1 MAQSIFELSTE
12 QLAAVERALLEIMYR
27 QGWIVPS
34 GSDPEAS
41 PMFRISIPEYME
53 HHYQPKE
60 HWEAC
65 QEHLKE
71 EEAEFVKSLLT
82 ELHEGETYQFGLRRF
97 QRDRFQQL
105 FGLFQSEQNFEATE
119 RQGVWRKELETLDY
133 GIERVL
139 DILVQFED
147 IRSLAGLE
155 QAWLTLRYASA
166 GGAQELWSAHLSD
179 EIDLE
184 ASRKQIREALDSLE
198 AATRDQTLIQVL
210 QLVQESTGEMQK
222 FEDTLLWTQVG
233 VSGVSVGIVDTDE
246 IVVFAHQG
254 EVDQWN
260 REEEFLRLTL
270 DAPLK
275 ASTLEGL
282 RDDLGD
288 WVKVRK

>member
-12 QLAAVERALLEIMYR
+12 QLAAVERALLKIMYQ

-34 GSDPEAS
+34 GSDPKAS
-41 PMFRISIPEYME
+41 PMFRISTPEYME
-53 HHYQPKE
+53 HHYKPEE

-65 QEHLKE
+65 QTHVKE
-71 EEAEFVKSLLT
+71 EEAESVKNLLI
-82 ELHEGETYQFGLRRF
+82 ELHEGETYQFGLRHF
-97 QRDRFQQL
+97 QRDRFRQL
-105 FGLFQSEQNFEATE
+105 FGLFKAEQNFEATE

-198 AATRDQTLIQVL
+198 GAIRDQTLIQVL
-210 QLVQESTGEMQK
+210 QLVHESTGEMQK
-222 FEDTLLWTQVG
+222 VDDTLLWTQIG
-233 VSGVSVGIVDTDE
+233 TAGISVGIVDTNE
-246 IVVFAHQG
+246 IVVFAHRG
-254 EVDQWN
+254 EVDQWD
-260 REEEFLRLTL
+260 RDEEFLRLTL
-270 DAPLK
+270 DKPLK
-275 ASTLEGL
+275 ASILEGL
-282 RDDLGD
+282 RDDLAD
-288 WVKVRK
+288 WMKSGK

>member
-1 MAQSIFELSTE
+1 MSKSIFEFSSE

-41 PMFRISIPEYME
+41 PMFRTSVPEYME
-53 HHYQPKE
+53 HHYKSEE

-65 QEHLKE
+65 LPHVNKN
-71 EEAEFVKSLLT
+71 EAASVQKLLI
-82 ELHEGETYQFGLRRF
+82 ELHNGESYQFGLRRF
-97 QRDRFQQL
+97 QRERFQQL
-105 FGLFQSEQNFEATE
+105 FNLLQAEQNFEATE
-119 RQGVWRKELETLDY
+119 RQGVWRKELETLDF

-147 IRSLAGLE
+147 IRSFAGLE

-179 EIDLE
+179 EINLE
-184 ASRKQIREALDSLE
+184 ECRTQIREALNSLD

-210 QLVQESTGEMQK
+210 QLVQESTGKLQK
-222 FEDTLLWTQVG
+222 VDDTLLWTQAG
-233 VSGVSVGIVDTDE
+233 LSGMSVGIVDTDE
-246 IVVFAHQG
+246 IVVFAHIG

-260 REEEFLRLTL
+260 REEEFLRLAL
-270 DAPLK
+270 DSPLK
-275 ASTLEGL
+275 TSTLEEL
-282 RDDLGD
+282 RDDLAG
-288 WVKVRK
+288 WKG

>member
-12 QLAAVERALLEIMYR
+12 QLAAVERALLKIMYQ

-41 PMFRISIPEYME
+41 PMFRISTPEYME
-53 HHYQPKE
+53 HHYKPEE

-65 QEHLKE
+65 QTHVKE
-71 EEAEFVKSLLT
+71 EEAESVKNLLI
-82 ELHEGETYQFGLRRF
+82 ELHEGETYQFGLRHF

-105 FGLFQSEQNFEATE
+105 FSLFQAEQNFEPTE
-119 RQGVWRKELETLDY
+119 RQGVWRKELQTLDY

-179 EIDLE
+179 EMDLE
-184 ASRKQIREALDSLE
+184 ASRRQIREVLDSLK
-198 AATRDQTLIQVL
+198 AVTRDQTLIQVL
-210 QLVQESTGEMQK
+210 QLVQESTGEIQK
-222 FEDTLLWTQVG
+222 VDDTLLWTQIRTAG
-233 VSGVSVGIVDTDE
+233 ISVGIVDTNE
-246 IVVFAHQG
+246 IVVFAHRG
-254 EVDQWN
+254 EVDQWD
-260 REEEFLRLTL
+260 RDEEFLRLTL
-270 DAPLK
+270 DKPLK
-275 ASTLEGL
+275 ASILEGL
-282 RDDLGD
+282 RNDLAD
-288 WVKVRK
+288 WMKSGK

>member
-1 MAQSIFELSTE
+1 
-12 QLAAVERALLEIMYR
+12 
-27 QGWIVPS
+27 
-34 GSDPEAS
+34 
-41 PMFRISIPEYME
+41 MF
-53 HHYQPKE
+53 Q
-60 HWEAC
+60 
-65 QEHLKE
+65 
-71 EEAEFVKSLLT
+71 AEK
-82 ELHEGETYQFGLRRF
+82 
-97 QRDRFQQL
+97 
-105 FGLFQSEQNFEATE
+105 NFEATE

-155 QAWLTLRYASA
+155 QAWLTFRYASA

-184 ASRKQIREALDSLE
+184 TSRKQIREALDSLE

-222 FEDTLLWTQVG
+222 VEDTLLWTQVG
-233 VSGVSVGIVDTDE
+233 ASGISVGIVDTDE